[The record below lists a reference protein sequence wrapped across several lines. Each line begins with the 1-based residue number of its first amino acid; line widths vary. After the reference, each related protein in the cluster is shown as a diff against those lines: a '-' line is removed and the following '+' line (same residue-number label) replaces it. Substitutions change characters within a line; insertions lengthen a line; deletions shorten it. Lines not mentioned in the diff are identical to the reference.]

1 MALPNFTQVK
11 TINDLLNQIQQLE
24 NKLSEKTKDLEFE
37 EEKVTKERKTFKQTV
52 ISNNKQ
58 QILLESIQSEIE
70 GLKILEKDLRS
81 NLNKEIDQ
89 KIEEFFTNGGFTR
102 FTNELFQSLKKDGEV
117 EVFAGS
123 DAKQY
128 FPVETPK
135 DYTSDRLA
143 LRIKTTNKTYILDI
157 DKVKVQMKDQ
167 VFKTQMNG

>member
-1 MALPNFTQVK
+1 M
-11 TINDLLNQIQQLE
+11 
-24 NKLSEKTKDLEFE
+24 
-37 EEKVTKERKTFKQTV
+37 
-52 ISNNKQ
+52 
-58 QILLESIQSEIE
+58 
-70 GLKILEKDLRS
+70 
-81 NLNKEIDQ
+81 
-89 KIEEFFTNGGFTR
+89 
-102 FTNELFQSLKKDGEV
+102 